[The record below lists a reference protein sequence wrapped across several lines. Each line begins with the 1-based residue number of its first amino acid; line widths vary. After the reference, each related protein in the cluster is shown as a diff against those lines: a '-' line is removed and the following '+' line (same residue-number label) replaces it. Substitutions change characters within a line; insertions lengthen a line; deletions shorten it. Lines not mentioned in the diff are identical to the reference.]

1 MVGTGLRKLGEE
13 WGMTTSS
20 GITYGVKDGYMLTL
34 SEGVGYKR
42 VDISAFVLP
51 QSRERV
57 ADFLNQPTHPKEY
70 RLQQATWDEQGISLS
85 FLDNPG
91 TLARMQEFLELVLEL
106 LRETGALGADTCV
119 HCHQPLAGRESAVK
133 AVDGVAQCWHVDC
146 TRELY
151 AQAAQESMAYETG
164 EKRYGR
170 GFFGALFGA
179 VAGAVPWALIYSF
192 GWIVGWLGLLIGW
205 LAKKGYELMG
215 GRVGKAKF
223 WIVLGCTLFGVLL
236 GNFAGDA
243 IVLVQALAEEGS
255 SDPSLAYIMEWI
267 RSNLV
272 GDQQYRLG
280 TLMNLGVGV
289 VFSVLGTYGI
299 LRDIRAENRA
309 ETTSIVDLT

>member
-1 MVGTGLRKLGEE
+1 
-13 WGMTTSS
+13 MTTTA
-20 GITYGVKDGYMLTL
+20 GITYGVRDGYMLTL
-34 SEGVGYKR
+34 SEGLGYKR
-42 VDISAFVLP
+42 VEISAFVLP

-57 ADFLNQPTHPKEY
+57 ADFLNQPTHSKEY
-70 RLQQATWDEQGISLS
+70 RLQQATLDEQGISLS

-91 TLARMQEFLELVLEL
+91 TLARMQDFLGLVLEL

-119 HCHQPLAGRESAVK
+119 HCHQPLAGQAAAVK

-151 AQAAQESMAYETG
+151 AQAAQKDMAYETG

-179 VAGAVPWALIYSF
+179 VAGAVPWAILYSF

-215 GRVGKAKF
+215 GRISKAKF

-236 GNFAGDA
+236 GTFAGDA
-243 IVLVQALAEEGS
+243 IVLMQELAELGIH
-255 SDPSLAYIMEWI
+255 DPGLGNVFSLIWSLLATESEY
-267 RSNLV
+267 LA
-272 GDQQYRLG
+272 G
-280 TLMNLGVGV
+280 TLMNLGVGA
-289 VFSVLGTYGI
+289 VFAVLGTYGI
-299 LRDIRAENRA
+299 LRDIRTENRA